1 MGEGAYLGFSA
12 GSLAAILAM
21 ALASYL
27 CRVLGVILMAH
38 VPLTTPVR
46 RGLAALPGSII
57 VAIIAPLVVR
67 GGPAALAAL
76 GAALV
81 SMLIRRNELLALAVG
96 LTVVTILRALG
107 L

>member
-1 MGEGAYLGFSA
+1 MDSAAWFGLSA
-12 GSLAAILAM
+12 GSLAAIAAM
-21 ALASYL
+21 ATASYL

-76 GAALV
+76 GAALT
-81 SMLIRRNELLALAVG
+81 SMLIKRNELLALAVG
-96 LTVVTILRALG
+96 LTTVTLLRAAG
-107 L
+107 I